1 MMIFFLSPDGRVY
14 ARYGA
19 RDGSGPDERQSLD
32 GLHYTMQS
40 VLAMHQRAD
49 KEFAPREDAEPR
61 YVRQIRGGRQG
72 RGCVHCHNV
81 REMLNDE
88 LKRSGKWSRDLAYR
102 YPMPDNLGVLLE
114 VNRGN
119 VVRQVRTDSPAAR
132 AGLQPGDVLHEMG
145 SVPIHSIA
153 DVTFALD
160 RAPQTGTIAVSWTRA
175 EAPAQAMLELPQGW
189 RKTDISWRPSLLRLV
204 PFLPL
209 YGKDLSA
216 EEKKAC
222 GLSANRMAFRQKEQ
236 VHSRA
241 KAAGIR
247 GGDII
252 IGVDDRPMEG
262 ADVDLHEYLRKE
274 HLVGD
279 RIIINVL
286 RDGKELRLPCT
297 LQ

>member
-19 RDGSGPDERQSLD
+19 RDAASADDRQSLE

-40 VLAMHQRAD
+40 VLAMHQRED
-49 KEFAPREDAEPR
+49 RVFAPRDDPEPR
-61 YVRQIRGGRQG
+61 YVRQLRAGRLG
-72 RGCVHCHNV
+72 RGCVHCHQV

-102 YPMPDNLGVLLE
+102 YPLPDNLGVVLD

-132 AGLQPGDVLHEMG
+132 AGLQAGDVLHEMG
-145 SVPIHSIA
+145 GVPLHALA

-160 RAPQTGTIAVSWTRA
+160 RAPRTGKIAVAWSRG
-175 EAPAQAMLELPQGW
+175 EASGHALLELPEGW

-209 YGKDLSA
+209 YGKDLS
-216 EEKKAC
+216 EGEKKAL
-222 GLSANRMAFRQKEQ
+222 GLSPNQMAFRQKEQ

-252 IGVDDRPMEG
+252 LGVDDRHLQG

-279 RIIINVL
+279 RIVINIL
-286 RDGKELRLPCT
+286 RDGKELRLHWT